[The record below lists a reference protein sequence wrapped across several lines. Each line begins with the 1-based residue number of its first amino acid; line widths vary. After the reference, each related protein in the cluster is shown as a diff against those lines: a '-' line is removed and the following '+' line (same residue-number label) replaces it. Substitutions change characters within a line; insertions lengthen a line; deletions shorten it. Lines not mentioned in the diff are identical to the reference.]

1 MLQYVL
7 QKCGVIFTITAALIN
22 EWNIERTLDFVTYY
36 VNIYLKEKLKIMEAK
51 SWSLA
56 SRWPLG

>member
-51 SWSLA
+51 S
-56 SRWPLG
+56 